1 MHVHDLLDRKG
12 GAAALITVSP
22 DAHLA
27 AAVRLLVT
35 HHIGALPVV
44 DSAGSLV
51 GFLDERDVVRATH
64 ERFYSF
70 ERLRARDVMHTA
82 PTCDAGDTIEE
93 AMLLMTLQRQRH
105 LLVTADGLLR
115 GVISLGDLVKA
126 RLEQVEVEAGVLR
139 DYVAAHRASR

>member
-1 MHVHDLLDRKG
+1 MHVHDLLNRKPT
-12 GAAALITVSP
+12 ALVTVKP
-22 DAHLA
+22 DAFLA

-35 HHIGALPVV
+35 HQIGALVVV
-44 DSAGSLV
+44 DATGNLV

-70 ERLRARDVMHTA
+70 ERLHVRDVMRAA
-82 PTCDAGDTIEE
+82 PICGPRDSVEE
-93 AMLLMTLQRQRH
+93 AMRQMTMRRQRH
-105 LLVTADGLLR
+105 LVVADGHTLL

-126 RLEQVEVEAGVLR
+126 RLEQVETEAGVLR

>member
-1 MHVHDLLDRKG
+1 MHVQDLLDRKG
-12 GAAALITVSP
+12 VDLITVLP

-27 AAVRLLVT
+27 SAVRLLVT
-35 HHIGALPVV
+35 HQIGALPVV
-44 DSAGSLV
+44 DSNGVLV
-51 GFLDERDVVRATH
+51 GFLDERVVARAVH

-70 ERLRARDVMHTA
+70 ERLRVRDVMHSP
-82 PTCDAGDTIEE
+82 PTCDADDTIEE
-93 AMLLMTLQRQRH
+93 AMLRMTLQRQRH
-105 LLVTADGLLR
+105 LLVTSEGTLR

>member
-1 MHVHDLLDRKG
+1 MHVHDLLDRK
-12 GAAALITVSP
+12 AAELISVRP
-22 DAHLA
+22 DAHLS

-35 HHIGALPVV
+35 HQIGGLPVV
-44 DSAGSLV
+44 DAGGALV

-70 ERLRARDVMHTA
+70 DRLRARDIMRAA
-82 PTCDAGDTIEE
+82 PTCDADDTIEE
-93 AMLLMTLQRQRH
+93 AMFRMTLQRQRH
-105 LLVTADGLLR
+105 LLVTSRGELR

-139 DYVAAHRASR
+139 DYLAAQRASR